1 MKGKQGLCRKT
12 TTKKSKIRK
21 IPLMVNL
28 LLMGIISWQQPPAL
42 ISRGRPT
49 SGVSTSAVD
58 LNLSS
63 AASTIDLNPINSRLT
78 IRGIFRIL
86 LFFVVVFLH
95 KSCLNIWFHIVE
107 NIISIIFFVATS

>member
-28 LLMGIISWQQPPAL
+28 LLMGLRSIVEAAELRLRSTAEVETPEVGLPLLIRAGGCCHEII
-42 ISRGRPT
+42 
-49 SGVSTSAVD
+49 
-58 LNLSS
+58 
-63 AASTIDLNPINSRLT
+63 PINSRLT

-95 KSCLNIWFHIVE
+95 KPCLPFML
-107 NIISIIFFVATS
+107 